1 MVLIVRLLWQ
11 GATFVSGAQA
21 AAEGVVNEAVPE
33 EELHDAVLAYAS
45 IVAKQGSYQ
54 NKLCA
59 IPRPAGPTP
68 HHALCAHVACW
79 LRRVKLAFNNVQ
91 ENQGFTSHIKGW
103 LGQWVAMMMGL
114 PKRDP
119 GSKRL
124 IPADKAAEA
133 RRMRPK
139 L

>member
-1 MVLIVRLLWQ
+1 MVLIILIVRLLLRQ

-59 IPRPAGPTP
+59 IPRPAGPSPRAAATP
-68 HHALCAHVACW
+68 
-79 LRRVKLAFNNVQ
+79 
-91 ENQGFTSHIKGW
+91 
-103 LGQWVAMMMGL
+103 
-114 PKRDP
+114 
-119 GSKRL
+119 
-124 IPADKAAEA
+124 
-133 RRMRPK
+133 
-139 L
+139 

>member
-1 MVLIVRLLWQ
+1 MTRSWLTPRSSPSKA
-11 GATFVSGAQA
+11 ATRTS
-21 AAEGVVNEAVPE
+21 
-33 EELHDAVLAYAS
+33 
-45 IVAKQGSYQ
+45 
-54 NKLCA
+54 CA
-59 IPRPAGPTP
+59 PSQPINAPP
-68 HHALCAHVACW
+68 HRRTSVFRHALSAHVACW

>member
-1 MVLIVRLLWQ
+1 MFAVRRN
-11 GATFVSGAQA
+11 F
-21 AAEGVVNEAVPE
+21 
-33 EELHDAVLAYAS
+33 
-45 IVAKQGSYQ
+45 
-54 NKLCA
+54 
-59 IPRPAGPTP
+59 
-68 HHALCAHVACW
+68 AHVAG
-79 LRRVKLAFNNVQ
+79 LTRLHRVKLAFNNVQ

-133 RRMRPK
+133 RAMRPR

>member
-1 MVLIVRLLWQ
+1 MTRSWPMPRSSPSKAATRTSCAPSRVLP
-11 GATFVSGAQA
+11 A
-21 AAEGVVNEAVPE
+21 A
-33 EELHDAVLAYAS
+33 
-45 IVAKQGSYQ
+45 
-54 NKLCA
+54 
-59 IPRPAGPTP
+59 P
-68 HHALCAHVACW
+68 HQSFDHALCAHVACW